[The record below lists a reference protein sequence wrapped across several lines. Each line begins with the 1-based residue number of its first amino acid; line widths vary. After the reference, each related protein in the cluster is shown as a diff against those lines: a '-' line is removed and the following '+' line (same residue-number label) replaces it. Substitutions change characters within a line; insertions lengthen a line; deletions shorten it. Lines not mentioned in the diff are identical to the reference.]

1 MRSRMDHR
9 RRTLPARDLLHDPQG
24 LSRSVGPGRV
34 PGEALVGDVRR
45 RPRSRR
51 VARPGIPV
59 RTIAVSEL
67 GSQWRALAR
76 GRQVDVLGLMPR
88 TVVRAPARCEQVTR
102 TQVGFGPVKERPW
115 VVDHARRRRWI
126 PKQAVEPFHEDR
138 DPGAPVRR
146 PRIRVSTSRTTGTAR
161 LAAAVITYSA
171 TTGSSP
177 RASSA
182 ARAAWAADPRMWR
195 TCVAFASG
203 WRYAAAAAS
212 PAALAACRAASVV
225 ASLAARW
232 ASAAAVRW
240 RRERG
245 APSAKTRAAWRAPA
259 GRGSSG
265 WAFWKRTSAGSA
277 HATAYPAMA
286 RSSSIVN
293 SKSPERVCTSSSFA
307 QRAGQPRAPS
317 EKMWACAVR
326 ASESGSSAH
335 AVRQPRDRVGHSGAE
350 HDGVVVV
357 GTRDHHSLGQGGA
370 WSATRALSTGGTTES
385 RSP

>member
-1 MRSRMDHR
+1 M
-9 RRTLPARDLLHDPQG
+9 
-24 LSRSVGPGRV
+24 
-34 PGEALVGDVRR
+34 
-45 RPRSRR
+45 
-51 VARPGIPV
+51 
-59 RTIAVSEL
+59 
-67 GSQWRALAR
+67 
-76 GRQVDVLGLMPR
+76 
-88 TVVRAPARCEQVTR
+88 
-102 TQVGFGPVKERPW
+102 
-115 VVDHARRRRWI
+115 
-126 PKQAVEPFHEDR
+126 
-138 DPGAPVRR
+138 
-146 PRIRVSTSRTTGTAR
+146 AR

-245 APSAKTRAAWRAPA
+245 APSAKTRAAWRAAA

-265 WAFWKRTSAGSA
+265 RALWKRTSAGSA
-277 HATAYPAMA
+277 HATAYPAIA

-293 SKSPERVCTSSSFA
+293 SKSPERVCISWSFA
-307 QRAGQPRAPS
+307 QPPAAPGHPAEDVDVGLCRPRLSAWTRPALEALRLRS
-317 EKMWACAVR
+317 SHPHTGPDHAAALAVR
-326 ASESGSSAH
+326 KPDPTTLDPIRVWYGVRHRHASE
-335 AVRQPRDRVGHSGAE
+335 
-350 HDGVVVV
+350 
-357 GTRDHHSLGQGGA
+357 
-370 WSATRALSTGGTTES
+370 
-385 RSP
+385 